1 MHYMDMA
8 LFAVNPLAFVYFS
21 AFVITPLV
29 FYAVFCY
36 KRFVVSE
43 QLETVEN
50 FSSESDDYTETIA
63 VVKSRNRILKKS
75 TLCYNVNGREFSI
88 KVPYYIKSNNTHII
102 YPKNKPNKAILYN
115 CECLKKTVKKYA
127 TLANLS
133 IILEFVMIILT
144 ILMFILLVKSGGD
157 TGVSSNPS
165 Y

>member
-1 MHYMDMA
+1 MNIA

-36 KRFVVSE
+36 KKFVVSE
-43 QLETVEN
+43 QAETVEN
-50 FSSESDDYTETIA
+50 FSSKSDDYTETVA

-75 TLCYNVNGREFSI
+75 TLCYNVNGREISI
-88 KVPYYIKSNNTHII
+88 KVPYYIESDSMYVI
-102 YPKNKPNKAILYN
+102 YPKNTPNKAILYD
-115 CECLKKTVKKYA
+115 CERLKKTVKKYA

-133 IILEFVMIILT
+133 IILESVMILLT
-144 ILMFILLVKSGGD
+144 ILIFILLVKSGGD
-157 TGVSSNPS
+157 NTGVSSNLS